1 MKSIKLK
8 LLIIFSSIIFM
19 VGAGIIIAATTV
31 TSNHMIKDVK
41 EHLMELSTDKA
52 QYIKEIVKGRPVYLS
67 SPVLR
72 AFPTS

>member
-52 QYIKEIVKGRPVYLS
+52 QYIKEIVKGRPACLS
-67 SPVLR
+67 SPALR
-72 AFPTS
+72 AYPTS